1 MRRPDYRPLLI
12 TGAVSVAGLAMLLL
26 GTAYGWL
33 GPDRDY
39 GDQFCE
45 VAHWR
50 YFAQPANTLSNLG
63 FVAAGLALAWRARW
77 PGAHLTPPS
86 LTTPF
91 AVIVALLGPA
101 SMAMHAT
108 ESALGGQL
116 DVLSMQLLASF
127 AAAHGLARVWGKAG
141 PTGGRLGPVLFIAF
155 LAVSTYA
162 ALRGGRV
169 PLVHHAGNGAFAVM
183 LLAAFA
189 AELRLARRASL
200 VPWWGLGAV
209 ASIVIAFVIWV
220 PSQTGRAWCDPT
232 SWIQGHAAWHLLG
245 ALAAYLLGRH
255 YTAFGAQ
262 PSRD

>member
-39 GDQFCE
+39 GAQFCE

-127 AAAHGLARVWGKAG
+127 AAAH
-141 PTGGRLGPVLFIAF
+141 
-155 LAVSTYA
+155 
-162 ALRGGRV
+162 RGEDDGRV
-169 PLVHHAGNGAFAVM
+169 PHHHADNEAQPQRVK
-183 LLAAFA
+183 
-189 AELRLARRASL
+189 RQVPARTTQRNAH
-200 VPWWGLGAV
+200 
-209 ASIVIAFVIWV
+209 
-220 PSQTGRAWCDPT
+220 PSQACNCQPGITGKQANCHVAWQTLREEGTARDVESSKPQRQHQQRAAK
-232 SWIQGHAAWHLLG
+232 QHAADG
-245 ALAAYLLGRH
+245 CRGR
-255 YTAFGAQ
+255 
-262 PSRD
+262 